1 MDMKKI
7 VTTGRKK
14 PGDLL
19 EKAARAAVELS
30 GEFVVRG
37 DFSLEELRMKYQT
50 QAILVARKEG
60 FVIDQI
66 SRMKDW
72 FSIVAHKPGEGEE

>member
-50 QAILVARKEG
+50 QAILVARK
-60 FVIDQI
+60 
-66 SRMKDW
+66 
-72 FSIVAHKPGEGEE
+72 